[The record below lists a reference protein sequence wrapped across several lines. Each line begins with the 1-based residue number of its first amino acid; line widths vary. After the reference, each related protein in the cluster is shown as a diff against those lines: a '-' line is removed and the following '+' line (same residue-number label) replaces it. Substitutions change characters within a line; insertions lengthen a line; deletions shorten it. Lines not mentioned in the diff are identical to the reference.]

1 MKVLTLIG
9 LLMYSCQNE
18 EDYAP
23 EKQETAIDTSNL
35 VYFNCIPVPHRFKIN
50 SVNLEK
56 DETDK
61 FNFVLKEKRIK
72 NGINYARQGVETS
85 DVEKFSEAVDK
96 RFTYFLYQEGGFD
109 MEMLKKYFLTLSEE
123 QIATNWVAIASYYSR
138 NLYDMVA
145 IRYLI
150 EFEEDEDYGGG
161 DYYNPTPLKM
171 AAITTLKKDGEDIE
185 SCTLRE
191 LS

>member
-1 MKVLTLIG
+1 
-9 LLMYSCQNE
+9 MYSCQNE

-123 QIATNWVAIASYYSR
+123 QIATN
-138 NLYDMVA
+138 
-145 IRYLI
+145 
-150 EFEEDEDYGGG
+150 
-161 DYYNPTPLKM
+161 
-171 AAITTLKKDGEDIE
+171 
-185 SCTLRE
+185 
-191 LS
+191 

>member
-1 MKVLTLIG
+1 
-9 LLMYSCQNE
+9 
-18 EDYAP
+18 
-23 EKQETAIDTSNL
+23 L
-35 VYFNCIPVPHRFKIN
+35 VYFNGIPVPHRFKIN

-72 NGINYARQGVETS
+72 NGIIYARKGVETL

-109 MEMLKKYFLTLSEE
+109 MEMVKKYFPTLSEE
-123 QIATNWVAIASYYSR
+123 QIATNLVEIASYYSR

-150 EFEEDEDYGGG
+150 EFEEDEDEDYGGG

-185 SCTLRE
+185 PCTLRE